1 MSISIT
7 TVVRDFLTDPSI
19 EEIEIV
25 GDSFRRSLK
34 MSKLNYV
41 VCNEEAIYISEHT
54 DDHFCERVIGPD
66 DAIKTLREFADME
79 VVSYDK
85 VPIQWIVGEGGRKI
99 IKKWRYILYV

>member
-1 MSISIT
+1 MSIPIT

-19 EEIEIV
+19 EEMEIV
-25 GDSFRRSLK
+25 GDSFRR
-34 MSKLNYV
+34 
-41 VCNEEAIYISEHT
+41 
-54 DDHFCERVIGPD
+54 VIGPD
-66 DAIKTLREFADME
+66 DTIKTLREFADME